1 MAGNNVEIVSSYMK
15 YNTKEVEQLL
25 DQVAGTTT
33 ATAEGVR
40 SIVKNYLQDSEQ
52 EQEPSEG

>member
-25 DQVAGTTT
+25 EKMENTTE
-33 ATAEGVR
+33 ASEESVR
-40 SIVKNYLQDSEQ
+40 NIVKNWVRGA
-52 EQEPSEG
+52 EQEPEPGE